1 MEVIYRSCHVVT
13 VPELNLDADCWIPR
27 ADVFWDEHG
36 TRHHQVLTGISD
48 YFKVIDEAEIHALE
62 IARAWIDAELA
73 DELTL

>member
-36 TRHHQVLTGISD
+36 TRRHQVLTGLSD
-48 YFKVIDEAEIHALE
+48 YFKIIDEAEVNALE
-62 IARAWIDAELA
+62 IARAWIDAELV
-73 DELTL
+73 DDLTM